1 MYSRWP
7 IRASVAERRRKTKLA
22 MAKLTKK
29 GQSTSPV
36 VIQGHTIARTFWGK
50 AWCANLESYSDYS
63 NRLPRGRS
71 YVRSGSVVD
80 LKIAAGE
87 VRARVSGSSLYQV
100 RVRVS
105 PVPKAR
111 WKAICKDCVGAIDS
125 LVELLQGEFSKGV
138 MERMCRQKTGL
149 FPSPNEIQVSCS
161 CPDWAVVCKHV
172 AAVFYGIGARL
183 DQAPQLL
190 FNLRKVDE
198 KDLIA
203 DAGAGLAVRK
213 KGVAKSRILGD
224 STALAEMFG
233 LELASDS
240 QPEVKAPSRGRAKAR
255 PASRRRTTKAPTA
268 ESVSSRGR
276 RSGERSAT
284 GKGRKARRV
293 R

>member
-7 IRASVAERRRKTKLA
+7 IRVSVAERRRKTRLA

-36 VIQGHTIARTFWGK
+36 VIHGRTIATTFWGK

-87 VRARVSGSSLYQV
+87 VRARVSGSSLYHV

-105 PVPKAR
+105 PVPKKR

-125 LVELLQGEFSKGV
+125 LVELLQGELSKGV

-161 CPDWAVVCKHV
+161 CPDWALVCKHV

-198 KDLIA
+198 KGLIA
-203 DAGAGLAVRK
+203 SAGAGLAVRK
-213 KGVAKSRILGD
+213 KSVAKSRILGD
-224 STALAEMFG
+224 STALSEMFG
-233 LELASDS
+233 VELASDS
-240 QPEVKAPSRGRAKAR
+240 QSEVKAPSRGRGKAR
-255 PASRRRTTKAPTA
+255 QASRRRTAKAPTA
-268 ESVSSRGR
+268 ERVSSRGR
-276 RSGERSAT
+276 SSEERSDT
-284 GKGRKARRV
+284 GRGRKARRV